1 MAATMH
7 DVSRLAGVSIKTVS
21 NVINDYPYVRA
32 ETRQRVLAAIE
43 TLGYTPNLSARSLRS
58 GRTNVIS
65 LMIPDLRN
73 AYFAELAD
81 SVMRAAGERGLSV
94 LIEQFGEQRERE
106 IDVLRQPRA
115 QMVDGVLYSVL
126 ALDQGDL
133 DIIADLTT
141 PVVLLGE
148 RIFNG
153 PRDHVTMRNTEGVRA
168 ATEHILGLGRRRV
181 VAFGVHPGEVI
192 GSAALRF
199 EGYREALAAAGLPF
213 REELVVPVGSWHRR
227 NGAEA
232 MREFLA
238 RGVPFDAV
246 VAFND
251 AIALGALRVLQ
262 EEGLRIPEDVAVI
275 GFDDIDETQYS
286 MPTLSTIDPGRE
298 EIARTAVDLLLRR
311 IEGGG
316 AAFEPEEV
324 LVPFRLIPR
333 ESTSLDGEDGAVG
346 PAGAGDTAGATDTV
360 GTSATAGAPD
370 TTDATDTAG
379 TATSLAL

>member
-21 NVINDYPYVRA
+21 NVINDYPYVRE
-32 ETRQRVLAAIE
+32 ETRRKVLDAID

-81 SVMRAAGERGLSV
+81 SVMRAAAERGLAV
-94 LIEQFGEQRERE
+94 LIEQFGDDRQHE

-115 QMVDGVLYSVL
+115 RMVDGVLYSVL
-126 ALDQGDL
+126 TLDQSDL
-133 DIIADLTT
+133 DLIAELTT
-141 PVVLLGE
+141 PVVLLGD
-148 RIFNG
+148 RDLGG
-153 PRDHVTMRNTEGVRA
+153 PRDHVTMRNTDATRA
-168 ATEHILGLGRRRV
+168 ATEHLLASGRRRV
-181 VAFGVHPGEVI
+181 VALGAHPGEEI
-192 GSAALRF
+192 GSAALRLQ
-199 EGYREALAAAGLPF
+199 GYREAIEAAGLPYD
-213 REELVVPVGSWHRR
+213 ESLVVPVGSWHRR
-227 NGAEA
+227 NGAEG
-232 MREFLA
+232 MRDFLA
-238 RGVPFDAV
+238 TGTDFDAV

-262 EEGLRIPEDVAVI
+262 EEGRRVPEDVAVI

-311 IEGGG
+311 IEGSQEV
-316 AAFEPEEV
+316 FVPEEIA
-324 LVPFRLIPR
+324 VPFRLVER
-333 ESTSLDGEDGAVG
+333 ESTGE
-346 PAGAGDTAGATDTV
+346 
-360 GTSATAGAPD
+360 
-370 TTDATDTAG
+370 
-379 TATSLAL
+379 